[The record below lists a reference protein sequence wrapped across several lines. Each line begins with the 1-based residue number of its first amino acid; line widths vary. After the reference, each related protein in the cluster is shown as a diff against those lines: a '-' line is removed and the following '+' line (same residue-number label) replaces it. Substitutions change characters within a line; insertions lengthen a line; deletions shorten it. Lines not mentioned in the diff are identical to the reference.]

1 MLSPMWQGVEKNP
14 RRIFSKHYASEY
26 VKPSNT
32 FRQKQ
37 SSAMRNAQISTLLKQ
52 NNHFISA
59 CPNTAR
65 QIPGQEQCVLFWGWQ
80 STHSGQNSQ
89 LVWKISKESVD
100 VNLAQASLNRQE
112 GLLHHLLPNHSAVLI
127 CLTLR
132 FHITD
137 PDGLIN
143 LMTIQVKQIPPPSVA
158 PWMNGETSL
167 FVYVTKIYVAFD

>member
-1 MLSPMWQGVEKNP
+1 MWQGVEKNT
-14 RRIFSKHYASEY
+14 RRIFSKHYAPEY

-37 SSAMRNAQISTLLKQ
+37 SSAVRNAQISTLLKQ

-65 QIPGQEQCVLFWGWQ
+65 QIPGQGQGVLFWGWQ
-80 STHSGQNSQ
+80 STHSKQNSQ
-89 LVWKISKESVD
+89 LAWKTSKEAIY
-100 VNLAQASLNRQE
+100 VNLAQPSLNRE
-112 GLLHHLLPNHSAVLI
+112 DGLLHHLLPNQSAVLT

-137 PDGLIN
+137 PDVTSISWPYRWN
-143 LMTIQVKQIPPPSVA
+143 EYFPPHSVA
-158 PWMNGETSL
+158 PWVNGETFL
-167 FVYVTKIYVAFD
+167 FVYITKTYAAFN